1 MPALVPHRHQHASEA
16 YRESV
21 VPDFGDVQDNA
32 TALAMALDALTS
44 GERSWGCDVL
54 RRLREHI
61 CTTRD
66 VQSFQWVL
74 PQVDTALG
82 ACSSHG
88 SWFTRSDGDA

>member
-1 MPALVPHRHQHASEA
+1 MQPLVLHRQQHAREPS
-16 YRESV
+16 RESAFT
-21 VPDFGDVQDNA
+21 DFGDVQDNA
-32 TALAMALDALTS
+32 TALAIALDALAS

-66 VQSFQWVL
+66 VQSVQWVL